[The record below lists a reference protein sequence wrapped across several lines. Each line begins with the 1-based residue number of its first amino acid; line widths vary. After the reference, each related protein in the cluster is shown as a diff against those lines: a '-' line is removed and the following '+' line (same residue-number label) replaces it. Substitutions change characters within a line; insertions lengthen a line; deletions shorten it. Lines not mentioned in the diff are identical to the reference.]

1 MAGIV
6 GTITN
11 LSDFLS
17 KTQVCLSVKPN
28 DPQQQI
34 ICLEADRKYSIPAFQ
49 REVRWDDNN
58 LKMLLYDLSRSS
70 KFLGNIILTIKS
82 DHTCEIIDGQQRTT
96 VLMLIVSCIKK
107 KFGTKISTPDLCPLR
122 NEGFTGFQT
131 LLEKAFDQ
139 EAITSDDWNA
149 ILKSDDY
156 HQLPRIQKLW
166 NTISSS
172 ELLADRHKAQGLLD
186 NLCKSEFNIIAS
198 YSNDVNTSIQYFLD
212 VNLKGIR
219 LDTEDIFK
227 GYLFSQDSR
236 ELTRSL
242 WQKNKRDVL
251 RLNGVTQSSE
261 EKRYPLMKLYEHF
274 FYCDLYLPREGDC
287 EYSTLK
293 FGENFCLTSGFESGS
308 TKYYEGSHLIEAIR
322 DRDYLQNVLS
332 RLNKCVEIM
341 TDIIESE
348 GPSTPFKDKFICAKK
363 VDSIDIQN
371 CHSMLKKIL
380 MEKEVIPKILA
391 LKYNLIDELY
401 TPCLKWAERFD
412 RGVGYFT
419 TGWLTYNVAGLSDFA
434 SRGGKM
440 RLITSPILSTED
452 TDAIIGAE
460 NQDGSAF
467 LRLEAALLENVEILK
482 QEMEADIINAFS
494 WMLYDGIIDM
504 RFAIPCEKLE
514 EGDFHDKFGIFYKGN
529 DALSF
534 SGSINDSKHGF
545 QNYESIK
552 VFKTWAGTQEYVDAD
567 TARFEKIWNRKDRNL
582 KIFTIPQA
590 VKNKIFEL
598 RSPDRPYSL
607 PAGSSKWVHQDI
619 AVKTFLEKEHGILAM
634 ATGTGKTVT
643 AMKIINKL
651 FDSGEIRRVVIT
663 MYGNDLLDQWAIQI
677 RENYKNKQINYHY
690 ASQKMMKDF
699 VMHPDDSIL
708 ILSRDARNLSKLLDL
723 FDRLPGDYRN
733 DTLFVFDEVHGAA
746 SNTFASR
753 LGEYVL
759 R

>member
-1 MAGIV
+1 MDYPRV
-6 GTITN
+6 
-11 LSDFLS
+11 
-17 KTQVCLSVKPN
+17 KVCL
-28 DPQQQI
+28 D
-34 ICLEADRKYSIPAFQ
+34 
-49 REVRWDDNN
+49 
-58 LKMLLYDLSRSS
+58 
-70 KFLGNIILTIKS
+70 
-82 DHTCEIIDGQQRTT
+82 
-96 VLMLIVSCIKK
+96 
-107 KFGTKISTPDLCPLR
+107 
-122 NEGFTGFQT
+122 
-131 LLEKAFDQ
+131 
-139 EAITSDDWNA
+139 TS
-149 ILKSDDY
+149 
-156 HQLPRIQKLW
+156 
-166 NTISSS
+166 
-172 ELLADRHKAQGLLD
+172 
-186 NLCKSEFNIIAS
+186 
-198 YSNDVNTSIQYFLD
+198 
-212 VNLKGIR
+212 
-219 LDTEDIFK
+219 ED
-227 GYLFSQDSR
+227 
-236 ELTRSL
+236 
-242 WQKNKRDVL
+242 
-251 RLNGVTQSSE
+251 
-261 EKRYPLMKLYEHF
+261 
-274 FYCDLYLPREGDC
+274 
-287 EYSTLK
+287 
-293 FGENFCLTSGFESGS
+293 
-308 TKYYEGSHLIEAIR
+308 
-322 DRDYLQNVLS
+322 
-332 RLNKCVEIM
+332 
-341 TDIIESE
+341 
-348 GPSTPFKDKFICAKK
+348 
-363 VDSIDIQN
+363 
-371 CHSMLKKIL
+371 
-380 MEKEVIPKILA
+380 
-391 LKYNLIDELY
+391 NLIDELY

-467 LRLEAALLENVEILK
+467 LRLEAALLENVGILK

-582 KIFTIPQA
+582 KMFTIPQA

-663 MYGNDLLDQWAIQI
+663 MYGNALLDQWAIQI

-733 DTLFVFDEVHGAA
+733 DTLFVFDEVHGAG
-746 SNTFASR
+746 SNTFVENLSGRLSPYRYRLGLSATPEREYDEAGNDFLLNEIGEVIFEFTLQDAIQKGILCEFNYVPLPYVLSDEEKLKKRKIIAAFNAKKESGEPVDEKDMLTQLALVNKTAVNKLEEFENLISQRPELLQKCIIFVQTMEYGAKLQEILVRYSDKYHTYYADDEKINLENFAAGKIDCLLTCKKVSEGIDISSVTNIILFSSDRSR
-753 LGEYVL
+753 LVTMQRIGRAL
-759 R
+759 RLDKNNPEKKATVVDFVIEDSEENDNNADADRAEWLTDLSQTRRCEHEK

>member
-1 MAGIV
+1 MDYPKV
-6 GTITN
+6 
-11 LSDFLS
+11 
-17 KTQVCLSVKPN
+17 KVCL
-28 DPQQQI
+28 D
-34 ICLEADRKYSIPAFQ
+34 
-49 REVRWDDNN
+49 
-58 LKMLLYDLSRSS
+58 
-70 KFLGNIILTIKS
+70 
-82 DHTCEIIDGQQRTT
+82 
-96 VLMLIVSCIKK
+96 
-107 KFGTKISTPDLCPLR
+107 
-122 NEGFTGFQT
+122 
-131 LLEKAFDQ
+131 
-139 EAITSDDWNA
+139 TS
-149 ILKSDDY
+149 
-156 HQLPRIQKLW
+156 
-166 NTISSS
+166 
-172 ELLADRHKAQGLLD
+172 
-186 NLCKSEFNIIAS
+186 
-198 YSNDVNTSIQYFLD
+198 
-212 VNLKGIR
+212 
-219 LDTEDIFK
+219 ED
-227 GYLFSQDSR
+227 
-236 ELTRSL
+236 
-242 WQKNKRDVL
+242 
-251 RLNGVTQSSE
+251 
-261 EKRYPLMKLYEHF
+261 
-274 FYCDLYLPREGDC
+274 
-287 EYSTLK
+287 
-293 FGENFCLTSGFESGS
+293 
-308 TKYYEGSHLIEAIR
+308 
-322 DRDYLQNVLS
+322 
-332 RLNKCVEIM
+332 
-341 TDIIESE
+341 
-348 GPSTPFKDKFICAKK
+348 
-363 VDSIDIQN
+363 
-371 CHSMLKKIL
+371 
-380 MEKEVIPKILA
+380 
-391 LKYNLIDELY
+391 NLIDELY

-482 QEMEADIINAFS
+482 QEMEADIINTFS

-582 KIFTIPQA
+582 KMFTIPQA

-733 DTLFVFDEVHGAA
+733 DTLFVFDEVHGAG
-746 SNTFASR
+746 SNTFVENLSGRLSPYRYRLGLSATPEREYDEAGNDFLLNEIGEVIFEFTLQDAIQKGILCEFNYIPLPYVLSDEEKLKKRKIIAAFNAKKESVEPVDEKDMFTQLALVNKTAVNKLEEFESLISQRPELLQKCIIFVQTMEYGAKLQEILVRYSDKYHTYYADDEKINLENFAAGKIDCLLTCKKVSEGIDISSVTNIILFSSDRSR
-753 LGEYVL
+753 LVTTQRIGRAL
-759 R
+759 RLDKNNPEKKATVVDFVIEDSEENDNNADADRAEWLTELSQTRR

>member
-1 MAGIV
+1 MDYPKV
-6 GTITN
+6 
-11 LSDFLS
+11 
-17 KTQVCLSVKPN
+17 KVCL
-28 DPQQQI
+28 D
-34 ICLEADRKYSIPAFQ
+34 
-49 REVRWDDNN
+49 
-58 LKMLLYDLSRSS
+58 
-70 KFLGNIILTIKS
+70 
-82 DHTCEIIDGQQRTT
+82 
-96 VLMLIVSCIKK
+96 
-107 KFGTKISTPDLCPLR
+107 
-122 NEGFTGFQT
+122 
-131 LLEKAFDQ
+131 
-139 EAITSDDWNA
+139 TS
-149 ILKSDDY
+149 
-156 HQLPRIQKLW
+156 
-166 NTISSS
+166 
-172 ELLADRHKAQGLLD
+172 
-186 NLCKSEFNIIAS
+186 
-198 YSNDVNTSIQYFLD
+198 
-212 VNLKGIR
+212 
-219 LDTEDIFK
+219 ED
-227 GYLFSQDSR
+227 
-236 ELTRSL
+236 
-242 WQKNKRDVL
+242 
-251 RLNGVTQSSE
+251 
-261 EKRYPLMKLYEHF
+261 
-274 FYCDLYLPREGDC
+274 
-287 EYSTLK
+287 
-293 FGENFCLTSGFESGS
+293 
-308 TKYYEGSHLIEAIR
+308 
-322 DRDYLQNVLS
+322 
-332 RLNKCVEIM
+332 
-341 TDIIESE
+341 
-348 GPSTPFKDKFICAKK
+348 
-363 VDSIDIQN
+363 
-371 CHSMLKKIL
+371 
-380 MEKEVIPKILA
+380 
-391 LKYNLIDELY
+391 NLIDELY

-467 LRLEAALLENVEILK
+467 LRLETALLENVEILK
-482 QEMEADIINAFS
+482 QEMEADIINTFS

-582 KIFTIPQA
+582 KMFTIPQA

-733 DTLFVFDEVHGAA
+733 DTLFVFDEVHGAG
-746 SNTFASR
+746 SNTFVENLSGRLSPYRYRLGLSATPEREYDEAGNDFLLNEIGEVIFEFTLQDAIQKGILCEFNYIPLPYVLSDEEKLKKRKIIAAFNAKKESGEPVDEKDMFTQLALVNKTAVNKLEEFESLISQRPELLQKCIIFVQTMEYGAKLQEILVRYSDKYHTYYADDEKINLENFAAGKIDCLLTCKKVSEGIDISSVTNIILFSSDRSR
-753 LGEYVL
+753 LVTTQRIGRAL
-759 R
+759 RLDKNNPEKKATVVDFVIEDSEENDNNADADRAEWLTDLSQTRRCEHEK

>member
-1 MAGIV
+1 MDYPKV
-6 GTITN
+6 
-11 LSDFLS
+11 
-17 KTQVCLSVKPN
+17 KVCL
-28 DPQQQI
+28 D
-34 ICLEADRKYSIPAFQ
+34 
-49 REVRWDDNN
+49 
-58 LKMLLYDLSRSS
+58 
-70 KFLGNIILTIKS
+70 
-82 DHTCEIIDGQQRTT
+82 
-96 VLMLIVSCIKK
+96 
-107 KFGTKISTPDLCPLR
+107 
-122 NEGFTGFQT
+122 
-131 LLEKAFDQ
+131 
-139 EAITSDDWNA
+139 TS
-149 ILKSDDY
+149 
-156 HQLPRIQKLW
+156 
-166 NTISSS
+166 
-172 ELLADRHKAQGLLD
+172 
-186 NLCKSEFNIIAS
+186 
-198 YSNDVNTSIQYFLD
+198 
-212 VNLKGIR
+212 
-219 LDTEDIFK
+219 ED
-227 GYLFSQDSR
+227 
-236 ELTRSL
+236 
-242 WQKNKRDVL
+242 
-251 RLNGVTQSSE
+251 
-261 EKRYPLMKLYEHF
+261 
-274 FYCDLYLPREGDC
+274 
-287 EYSTLK
+287 
-293 FGENFCLTSGFESGS
+293 
-308 TKYYEGSHLIEAIR
+308 
-322 DRDYLQNVLS
+322 
-332 RLNKCVEIM
+332 
-341 TDIIESE
+341 
-348 GPSTPFKDKFICAKK
+348 
-363 VDSIDIQN
+363 
-371 CHSMLKKIL
+371 
-380 MEKEVIPKILA
+380 
-391 LKYNLIDELY
+391 NLIDELY

-482 QEMEADIINAFS
+482 QEMEADIINTFS

-582 KIFTIPQA
+582 KMFTIPQA

-733 DTLFVFDEVHGAA
+733 DTLFVFDEVHGAG
-746 SNTFASR
+746 SNTFVENLSGRLSPYRYR
-753 LGEYVL
+753 LGLSATPEREYDEAGNDFLLNEIGEVIFEFTLQDAIQKGILCEFNYIPLRYVL
-759 R
+759 SDEEKLKKRKIIAAFNAKKESGEPVDEKDMFTQLALVNKTAVNKLEEFESLISQRPELLQKCIIFVQTMEYGAKLQEILVRYSDKYHTYYADDEKINLENFAAGKIDCLLTCKKVSEGIDISSVTNIILFSSDRSKLVTTQRIGRALRLDKNNPEKKATVVDFVIEDSEENDNNADAARAEWLTELSKTRRCEYEK

>member
-1 MAGIV
+1 MDYPKV
-6 GTITN
+6 
-11 LSDFLS
+11 
-17 KTQVCLSVKPN
+17 KVCL
-28 DPQQQI
+28 D
-34 ICLEADRKYSIPAFQ
+34 
-49 REVRWDDNN
+49 
-58 LKMLLYDLSRSS
+58 
-70 KFLGNIILTIKS
+70 
-82 DHTCEIIDGQQRTT
+82 
-96 VLMLIVSCIKK
+96 
-107 KFGTKISTPDLCPLR
+107 
-122 NEGFTGFQT
+122 
-131 LLEKAFDQ
+131 
-139 EAITSDDWNA
+139 TS
-149 ILKSDDY
+149 
-156 HQLPRIQKLW
+156 
-166 NTISSS
+166 
-172 ELLADRHKAQGLLD
+172 
-186 NLCKSEFNIIAS
+186 
-198 YSNDVNTSIQYFLD
+198 
-212 VNLKGIR
+212 
-219 LDTEDIFK
+219 ED
-227 GYLFSQDSR
+227 
-236 ELTRSL
+236 
-242 WQKNKRDVL
+242 
-251 RLNGVTQSSE
+251 
-261 EKRYPLMKLYEHF
+261 
-274 FYCDLYLPREGDC
+274 
-287 EYSTLK
+287 
-293 FGENFCLTSGFESGS
+293 
-308 TKYYEGSHLIEAIR
+308 
-322 DRDYLQNVLS
+322 
-332 RLNKCVEIM
+332 
-341 TDIIESE
+341 
-348 GPSTPFKDKFICAKK
+348 
-363 VDSIDIQN
+363 
-371 CHSMLKKIL
+371 
-380 MEKEVIPKILA
+380 
-391 LKYNLIDELY
+391 NLIDELY

-482 QEMEADIINAFS
+482 QEMEADIINTFS

-582 KIFTIPQA
+582 KMFTIPQA

-733 DTLFVFDEVHGAA
+733 DTLFVFDEVHGAG
-746 SNTFASR
+746 SNTFVENLSGRLSPYRYRLGLSATPEREYDEAGNDFLLNEIGEVIFEFTLQDAIQKGILCEFNYIPLPYVLSDEEKLKKRKIIAAFNAKKESGEPVDEKDMFTQLALVNKTAVNKREEFESLISQRPELLQKCIIFVHTMEYGAKLQEILVRYSDKYHTYYADDEKINLENFAAGKIDCLLTCKKVSEGIDISSATNIILFSSDRSR
-753 LGEYVL
+753 LVTTQRIGRAL
-759 R
+759 RLDKNNPEKKATVVDFVIEDSEENDNNADADRAEWLTDLSQTRRCEHEK

>member
-1 MAGIV
+1 MDYPKV
-6 GTITN
+6 
-11 LSDFLS
+11 
-17 KTQVCLSVKPN
+17 KVCL
-28 DPQQQI
+28 D
-34 ICLEADRKYSIPAFQ
+34 
-49 REVRWDDNN
+49 
-58 LKMLLYDLSRSS
+58 
-70 KFLGNIILTIKS
+70 
-82 DHTCEIIDGQQRTT
+82 
-96 VLMLIVSCIKK
+96 
-107 KFGTKISTPDLCPLR
+107 
-122 NEGFTGFQT
+122 
-131 LLEKAFDQ
+131 
-139 EAITSDDWNA
+139 TS
-149 ILKSDDY
+149 
-156 HQLPRIQKLW
+156 
-166 NTISSS
+166 
-172 ELLADRHKAQGLLD
+172 
-186 NLCKSEFNIIAS
+186 
-198 YSNDVNTSIQYFLD
+198 
-212 VNLKGIR
+212 
-219 LDTEDIFK
+219 ED
-227 GYLFSQDSR
+227 
-236 ELTRSL
+236 
-242 WQKNKRDVL
+242 
-251 RLNGVTQSSE
+251 
-261 EKRYPLMKLYEHF
+261 
-274 FYCDLYLPREGDC
+274 
-287 EYSTLK
+287 
-293 FGENFCLTSGFESGS
+293 
-308 TKYYEGSHLIEAIR
+308 
-322 DRDYLQNVLS
+322 
-332 RLNKCVEIM
+332 
-341 TDIIESE
+341 
-348 GPSTPFKDKFICAKK
+348 
-363 VDSIDIQN
+363 
-371 CHSMLKKIL
+371 
-380 MEKEVIPKILA
+380 
-391 LKYNLIDELY
+391 NLIDELY

-419 TGWLTYNVAGLSDFA
+419 TGWLTYNAAGLSDFA

-482 QEMEADIINAFS
+482 QEMEADIINTFS

-582 KIFTIPQA
+582 KMFTIPQA

-733 DTLFVFDEVHGAA
+733 DTLFVFDEVHGAG
-746 SNTFASR
+746 SNTFVENLSGRLSPYRYRLGLSATPEREYDEAGNDFLLNEIGEVIFEFTLQDAIQKGILCEFNYVPLPYVLSDEEKLKKRKIIAAFNAKKESGEPVDEKDMFTQLALVNKTAVNKLEEFESLISQRPELLQKCIIFVQTMEYGAKLQEILVRYSDKYHTYYADDEKINLENFAAGKIDCLLTCKKVSEGIDISSVTNIILFSSDRSR
-753 LGEYVL
+753 LVTMQRIGRAL
-759 R
+759 RLDKNNPEKKATVVDFVIEDSEENDNNADADRAEWLTDLSQTRRCEHEK

>member
-1 MAGIV
+1 MDYPKV
-6 GTITN
+6 
-11 LSDFLS
+11 
-17 KTQVCLSVKPN
+17 KVCL
-28 DPQQQI
+28 D
-34 ICLEADRKYSIPAFQ
+34 
-49 REVRWDDNN
+49 
-58 LKMLLYDLSRSS
+58 
-70 KFLGNIILTIKS
+70 
-82 DHTCEIIDGQQRTT
+82 
-96 VLMLIVSCIKK
+96 
-107 KFGTKISTPDLCPLR
+107 
-122 NEGFTGFQT
+122 
-131 LLEKAFDQ
+131 
-139 EAITSDDWNA
+139 TS
-149 ILKSDDY
+149 
-156 HQLPRIQKLW
+156 
-166 NTISSS
+166 
-172 ELLADRHKAQGLLD
+172 
-186 NLCKSEFNIIAS
+186 
-198 YSNDVNTSIQYFLD
+198 
-212 VNLKGIR
+212 
-219 LDTEDIFK
+219 ED
-227 GYLFSQDSR
+227 
-236 ELTRSL
+236 
-242 WQKNKRDVL
+242 
-251 RLNGVTQSSE
+251 
-261 EKRYPLMKLYEHF
+261 
-274 FYCDLYLPREGDC
+274 
-287 EYSTLK
+287 
-293 FGENFCLTSGFESGS
+293 
-308 TKYYEGSHLIEAIR
+308 
-322 DRDYLQNVLS
+322 
-332 RLNKCVEIM
+332 
-341 TDIIESE
+341 
-348 GPSTPFKDKFICAKK
+348 
-363 VDSIDIQN
+363 
-371 CHSMLKKIL
+371 
-380 MEKEVIPKILA
+380 
-391 LKYNLIDELY
+391 NLIDELY

-482 QEMEADIINAFS
+482 QEMEADIINTFS

-582 KIFTIPQA
+582 KMFTIPQA

-733 DTLFVFDEVHGAA
+733 DTLFVFDEVHGAG
-746 SNTFASR
+746 SNTFVENLSGRLSPYRYRLGLSATPEREYDEAGNDFLLNEIGEVIFEFTLQDAIQKGILCEFNYIPLPYVLSDEEKLKKRKIIAAFNAKKESGEPVDEKDMFTQLALVNKTAVNKLEEFESLISQRPELLQKCIIFVQTMEYGAKLQEILVRYSDKYHTYYADDEKINLENFAAGKIDCLLTCKKVSEEIDISSVTNIILFSSDRSR
-753 LGEYVL
+753 LVTTQRIGRAL
-759 R
+759 RLDKNNPEKKATVVDFVIEDSEENDNNADADRAEWLTELSQTRRCEHEK

>member
-1 MAGIV
+1 MDYPKV
-6 GTITN
+6 
-11 LSDFLS
+11 
-17 KTQVCLSVKPN
+17 KVCL
-28 DPQQQI
+28 D
-34 ICLEADRKYSIPAFQ
+34 
-49 REVRWDDNN
+49 
-58 LKMLLYDLSRSS
+58 
-70 KFLGNIILTIKS
+70 
-82 DHTCEIIDGQQRTT
+82 
-96 VLMLIVSCIKK
+96 
-107 KFGTKISTPDLCPLR
+107 
-122 NEGFTGFQT
+122 
-131 LLEKAFDQ
+131 
-139 EAITSDDWNA
+139 TS
-149 ILKSDDY
+149 
-156 HQLPRIQKLW
+156 
-166 NTISSS
+166 
-172 ELLADRHKAQGLLD
+172 
-186 NLCKSEFNIIAS
+186 
-198 YSNDVNTSIQYFLD
+198 
-212 VNLKGIR
+212 
-219 LDTEDIFK
+219 ED
-227 GYLFSQDSR
+227 
-236 ELTRSL
+236 
-242 WQKNKRDVL
+242 
-251 RLNGVTQSSE
+251 
-261 EKRYPLMKLYEHF
+261 
-274 FYCDLYLPREGDC
+274 
-287 EYSTLK
+287 
-293 FGENFCLTSGFESGS
+293 
-308 TKYYEGSHLIEAIR
+308 
-322 DRDYLQNVLS
+322 
-332 RLNKCVEIM
+332 
-341 TDIIESE
+341 
-348 GPSTPFKDKFICAKK
+348 
-363 VDSIDIQN
+363 
-371 CHSMLKKIL
+371 
-380 MEKEVIPKILA
+380 
-391 LKYNLIDELY
+391 NLIDELY

-482 QEMEADIINAFS
+482 QEMEADIINTFS

-552 VFKTWAGTQEYVDAD
+552 VFKTRAGTQEYVDAD

-582 KIFTIPQA
+582 KMFTIPQA

-733 DTLFVFDEVHGAA
+733 DTLFVFDEVHGAG
-746 SNTFASR
+746 SNTFVENLSGRLSPYRYRLGLSATPEREYDEAGNDFLLNEIGEVIFEFTLQDAIQKGILCEFNYIPLPYVLSDEEKLKKRKIIAAFNAKKESGEPVDEKDMFTQLALVNKTAVNKLEEFESLISQRPELLQKCIIFVQTMEYGAKLQEILVRYSDKYHTYYADDEKINLENFAAGKIDCLLTCKKVSEGIDISSVTNIILFSSDRSR
-753 LGEYVL
+753 LVTTQRIGRAL
-759 R
+759 RLDKNNPEKKATVVDFVIEDSEENDNNADADRAEWLTELSQTRRCEHEK

>member
-1 MAGIV
+1 MDYPKV
-6 GTITN
+6 
-11 LSDFLS
+11 
-17 KTQVCLSVKPN
+17 KVCL
-28 DPQQQI
+28 D
-34 ICLEADRKYSIPAFQ
+34 
-49 REVRWDDNN
+49 
-58 LKMLLYDLSRSS
+58 
-70 KFLGNIILTIKS
+70 
-82 DHTCEIIDGQQRTT
+82 
-96 VLMLIVSCIKK
+96 
-107 KFGTKISTPDLCPLR
+107 
-122 NEGFTGFQT
+122 
-131 LLEKAFDQ
+131 
-139 EAITSDDWNA
+139 TS
-149 ILKSDDY
+149 
-156 HQLPRIQKLW
+156 
-166 NTISSS
+166 
-172 ELLADRHKAQGLLD
+172 
-186 NLCKSEFNIIAS
+186 
-198 YSNDVNTSIQYFLD
+198 
-212 VNLKGIR
+212 
-219 LDTEDIFK
+219 ED
-227 GYLFSQDSR
+227 
-236 ELTRSL
+236 
-242 WQKNKRDVL
+242 
-251 RLNGVTQSSE
+251 
-261 EKRYPLMKLYEHF
+261 
-274 FYCDLYLPREGDC
+274 
-287 EYSTLK
+287 
-293 FGENFCLTSGFESGS
+293 
-308 TKYYEGSHLIEAIR
+308 
-322 DRDYLQNVLS
+322 
-332 RLNKCVEIM
+332 
-341 TDIIESE
+341 
-348 GPSTPFKDKFICAKK
+348 
-363 VDSIDIQN
+363 
-371 CHSMLKKIL
+371 
-380 MEKEVIPKILA
+380 
-391 LKYNLIDELY
+391 NLIDELY

-482 QEMEADIINAFS
+482 QEMEADIINTFS

-514 EGDFHDKFGIFYKGN
+514 EGDFHDKFGIFCKGN

-567 TARFEKIWNRKDRNL
+567 TARFVKIWNRKDRNL
-582 KIFTIPQA
+582 KMFTIPQA

-733 DTLFVFDEVHGAA
+733 DTLFVFDEVHGAG
-746 SNTFASR
+746 SNTFVENLSGRLSPYRYR
-753 LGEYVL
+753 LGLSATPEREYDEAGNDFLLNEIGEVIFEFTLQDAIQKGILCEFNYIPLPYVL
-759 R
+759 SDEEKLKKRKIIAAFNAKKESGEPVDEKDMFTQLALVNKTAVNKLEEFESLISQRPELLQKCIIFVQTMEYGAKLQEILVRYSDKYHTYYADDEKINLENFAAGKIDCLLTCKKVSEGIDISSVTNIILFSSDRSKLVTTQRIGRALRLDKNNPEKKATVVDFVIEDSEENDNNADAARAEWLTELSKTRRCEYEK

>member
-1 MAGIV
+1 M
-6 GTITN
+6 
-11 LSDFLS
+11 DYP
-17 KTQVCLSVKPN
+17 KVKA
-28 DPQQQI
+28 
-34 ICLEADRKYSIPAFQ
+34 C
-49 REVRWDDNN
+49 
-58 LKMLLYDLSRSS
+58 
-70 KFLGNIILTIKS
+70 
-82 DHTCEIIDGQQRTT
+82 
-96 VLMLIVSCIKK
+96 
-107 KFGTKISTPDLCPLR
+107 
-122 NEGFTGFQT
+122 
-131 LLEKAFDQ
+131 
-139 EAITSDDWNA
+139 
-149 ILKSDDY
+149 
-156 HQLPRIQKLW
+156 
-166 NTISSS
+166 
-172 ELLADRHKAQGLLD
+172 
-186 NLCKSEFNIIAS
+186 
-198 YSNDVNTSIQYFLD
+198 
-212 VNLKGIR
+212 
-219 LDTEDIFK
+219 LDTSED
-227 GYLFSQDSR
+227 
-236 ELTRSL
+236 
-242 WQKNKRDVL
+242 
-251 RLNGVTQSSE
+251 
-261 EKRYPLMKLYEHF
+261 
-274 FYCDLYLPREGDC
+274 
-287 EYSTLK
+287 
-293 FGENFCLTSGFESGS
+293 
-308 TKYYEGSHLIEAIR
+308 
-322 DRDYLQNVLS
+322 
-332 RLNKCVEIM
+332 
-341 TDIIESE
+341 
-348 GPSTPFKDKFICAKK
+348 
-363 VDSIDIQN
+363 
-371 CHSMLKKIL
+371 
-380 MEKEVIPKILA
+380 
-391 LKYNLIDELY
+391 NLIDELY

-482 QEMEADIINAFS
+482 QEMEADIINTFS

-582 KIFTIPQA
+582 KMFTIPQA

-733 DTLFVFDEVHGAA
+733 DTLFVFDEVHGAG
-746 SNTFASR
+746 SNTFVENLSGRLSPYRYRLGLSATPEREYDEAGNDFLLNEIGEVIFEFTLQDAIQKGILCEFNYIPLPYVLSDEEKLKKRKIIAAFNAKKESGEPVDEKDMFTQLALVNKTAVNKLEEFESLISQRPELLQKCIIFVQTMEYGAKLQEILVRYSDKYHTYYADDEKINLENFAAGKIDCLLTCKKVSEGIDISSVTNIILFSSDRSR
-753 LGEYVL
+753 LVTTQRIGRAL
-759 R
+759 RLDKNNPEKKATVVDFVIEDSEENDNNADADRAEWAAAQRMHRHRQGKHSQSGQRKQRDRP

>member
-1 MAGIV
+1 MDYPKV
-6 GTITN
+6 
-11 LSDFLS
+11 
-17 KTQVCLSVKPN
+17 KVCL
-28 DPQQQI
+28 D
-34 ICLEADRKYSIPAFQ
+34 
-49 REVRWDDNN
+49 
-58 LKMLLYDLSRSS
+58 
-70 KFLGNIILTIKS
+70 
-82 DHTCEIIDGQQRTT
+82 
-96 VLMLIVSCIKK
+96 
-107 KFGTKISTPDLCPLR
+107 
-122 NEGFTGFQT
+122 
-131 LLEKAFDQ
+131 
-139 EAITSDDWNA
+139 TS
-149 ILKSDDY
+149 
-156 HQLPRIQKLW
+156 
-166 NTISSS
+166 
-172 ELLADRHKAQGLLD
+172 
-186 NLCKSEFNIIAS
+186 
-198 YSNDVNTSIQYFLD
+198 
-212 VNLKGIR
+212 
-219 LDTEDIFK
+219 ED
-227 GYLFSQDSR
+227 
-236 ELTRSL
+236 
-242 WQKNKRDVL
+242 
-251 RLNGVTQSSE
+251 
-261 EKRYPLMKLYEHF
+261 
-274 FYCDLYLPREGDC
+274 
-287 EYSTLK
+287 
-293 FGENFCLTSGFESGS
+293 
-308 TKYYEGSHLIEAIR
+308 
-322 DRDYLQNVLS
+322 
-332 RLNKCVEIM
+332 
-341 TDIIESE
+341 
-348 GPSTPFKDKFICAKK
+348 
-363 VDSIDIQN
+363 
-371 CHSMLKKIL
+371 
-380 MEKEVIPKILA
+380 
-391 LKYNLIDELY
+391 NLIDELY

-482 QEMEADIINAFS
+482 QEMEADIINTFS

-582 KIFTIPQA
+582 KMFTIPQA

-733 DTLFVFDEVHGAA
+733 DTLFVFDEVHGAG
-746 SNTFASR
+746 SNTFVENLSGRLSPYRYRLGLSATPEREYDEAGNDFLLNEIGEVIFEFTLQDAIQKGILCEFNYIPLPYVLSDEEKLKKRKIIAAFNAKKESGEPVDEKDMFTQLALVNKTAVNKLEEFESLISQRPELLQKCIIFVHTMEYGAKLQEILVRYSDKYHTYYADDEINLENFAAGKIDCLLTCKKVSEGIDISSATNIILFSSDRSR
-753 LGEYVL
+753 LVTTQRIGRAL
-759 R
+759 RLDKNNPEKKATVVDFVIEDSEENDNNADADRAEWLTELSQTRRCEHEK

>member
-1 MAGIV
+1 MDYPKV
-6 GTITN
+6 
-11 LSDFLS
+11 
-17 KTQVCLSVKPN
+17 KVCL
-28 DPQQQI
+28 D
-34 ICLEADRKYSIPAFQ
+34 
-49 REVRWDDNN
+49 
-58 LKMLLYDLSRSS
+58 
-70 KFLGNIILTIKS
+70 
-82 DHTCEIIDGQQRTT
+82 
-96 VLMLIVSCIKK
+96 
-107 KFGTKISTPDLCPLR
+107 
-122 NEGFTGFQT
+122 
-131 LLEKAFDQ
+131 
-139 EAITSDDWNA
+139 TS
-149 ILKSDDY
+149 
-156 HQLPRIQKLW
+156 
-166 NTISSS
+166 
-172 ELLADRHKAQGLLD
+172 
-186 NLCKSEFNIIAS
+186 
-198 YSNDVNTSIQYFLD
+198 
-212 VNLKGIR
+212 
-219 LDTEDIFK
+219 ED
-227 GYLFSQDSR
+227 
-236 ELTRSL
+236 
-242 WQKNKRDVL
+242 
-251 RLNGVTQSSE
+251 
-261 EKRYPLMKLYEHF
+261 
-274 FYCDLYLPREGDC
+274 
-287 EYSTLK
+287 
-293 FGENFCLTSGFESGS
+293 
-308 TKYYEGSHLIEAIR
+308 
-322 DRDYLQNVLS
+322 
-332 RLNKCVEIM
+332 
-341 TDIIESE
+341 
-348 GPSTPFKDKFICAKK
+348 
-363 VDSIDIQN
+363 
-371 CHSMLKKIL
+371 
-380 MEKEVIPKILA
+380 
-391 LKYNLIDELY
+391 NLIDELY

-419 TGWLTYNVAGLSDFA
+419 TEWLTYNVAGLSDFA

-482 QEMEADIINAFS
+482 QEMEADIINTFS

-733 DTLFVFDEVHGAA
+733 DTLFVFDEVHGAG
-746 SNTFASR
+746 SNTFVENLSGRLSPYRYRLGLSATPEREYDEAGNDFLLNEIGEVIFEFTLQDAIQKGILCGFNYIPLPYVLSDEEKLKKRKIIAAFNAKKESGEPVDEKDMFTQLALVNKTAVNKLEEFESLISQRPELLQKCIIFVQTMEYGAKLQEILVRYSDKYHTYYADDEKINLENFAAGKIDCLLTCKKVSEGIDISSVTNIILFSSDRSR
-753 LGEYVL
+753 LVTTQRIGRAL
-759 R
+759 RLDKNNPEKKATVVDFVIEDSEENDNNADADRAEWLTELSQTRRCEHEK

>member
-1 MAGIV
+1 MDYPKV
-6 GTITN
+6 
-11 LSDFLS
+11 
-17 KTQVCLSVKPN
+17 KVCL
-28 DPQQQI
+28 D
-34 ICLEADRKYSIPAFQ
+34 
-49 REVRWDDNN
+49 
-58 LKMLLYDLSRSS
+58 
-70 KFLGNIILTIKS
+70 
-82 DHTCEIIDGQQRTT
+82 
-96 VLMLIVSCIKK
+96 
-107 KFGTKISTPDLCPLR
+107 
-122 NEGFTGFQT
+122 
-131 LLEKAFDQ
+131 
-139 EAITSDDWNA
+139 TS
-149 ILKSDDY
+149 
-156 HQLPRIQKLW
+156 
-166 NTISSS
+166 
-172 ELLADRHKAQGLLD
+172 
-186 NLCKSEFNIIAS
+186 
-198 YSNDVNTSIQYFLD
+198 
-212 VNLKGIR
+212 
-219 LDTEDIFK
+219 ED
-227 GYLFSQDSR
+227 
-236 ELTRSL
+236 
-242 WQKNKRDVL
+242 
-251 RLNGVTQSSE
+251 
-261 EKRYPLMKLYEHF
+261 
-274 FYCDLYLPREGDC
+274 
-287 EYSTLK
+287 
-293 FGENFCLTSGFESGS
+293 
-308 TKYYEGSHLIEAIR
+308 
-322 DRDYLQNVLS
+322 
-332 RLNKCVEIM
+332 
-341 TDIIESE
+341 
-348 GPSTPFKDKFICAKK
+348 
-363 VDSIDIQN
+363 
-371 CHSMLKKIL
+371 
-380 MEKEVIPKILA
+380 
-391 LKYNLIDELY
+391 NLIDELY

-419 TGWLTYNVAGLSDFA
+419 TGWLTYNVAGLSGFA

-582 KIFTIPQA
+582 KMFTIPQA

-733 DTLFVFDEVHGAA
+733 DTLFVFDEVHGAG
-746 SNTFASR
+746 SNTFVENLSGRLSPYRYRLGLSATPEREYDEAGNDFLLNEIGEVIFEFTLQDAIQKGILCEFNYIPLPYVLSDEEKLKKRKIIAAFNAKKESGEPVDEKDMFTQLALVNKTAVNKLEEFESLISQRPELLQKCIIFVQTMEYGAKLQEILVRYSDKYHTYYADDEKINLENFAAGKIDCLLTCKKVSEGIDISSVTNIILFSSDRSR
-753 LGEYVL
+753 LVTTQRIGRAL
-759 R
+759 RLDKNNPEKKATVVDFVIEDSEENDNNADADRAEWLTELSQTRRCEHEK